1 MQLDWCSWFWWCLG
15 PPEQDFLPSTS
26 WCFKHWASQG
36 GPWQILKFQA
46 FGQEPN
52 KWERVSPRLPTD
64 SKMTPKT
71 YPLDTKLLN
80 KSKTWNHSKHMVFTM
95 VMAHAAIP
103 FWHHSHPWTT
113 KNMDLET
120 VCHFATL
127 NHRKFEKSVQSRS
140 RGAPQIRSKID
151 ENQYLSPS
159 VSIGC
164 PCGTQESRNGV
175 PGTQKG
181 VSRSPKS

>member
-1 MQLDWCSWFWWCLG
+1 
-15 PPEQDFLPSTS
+15 
-26 WCFKHWASQG
+26 
-36 GPWQILKFQA
+36 
-46 FGQEPN
+46 
-52 KWERVSPRLPTD
+52 
-64 SKMTPKT
+64 
-71 YPLDTKLLN
+71 
-80 KSKTWNHSKHMVFTM
+80 MVFKM
-95 VMAHAAIP
+95 VMPHAAIP
-103 FWHHSHPWTT
+103 FWHHSHLWIT

-120 VCHFATL
+120 VCHFATP

-151 ENQYLSPS
+151 GNQYLSPS

>member
-1 MQLDWCSWFWWCLG
+1 
-15 PPEQDFLPSTS
+15 
-26 WCFKHWASQG
+26 
-36 GPWQILKFQA
+36 
-46 FGQEPN
+46 
-52 KWERVSPRLPTD
+52 
-64 SKMTPKT
+64 
-71 YPLDTKLLN
+71 
-80 KSKTWNHSKHMVFTM
+80 MVFTM

-103 FWHHSHPWTT
+103 FWHHFHLWTT

-120 VCHFATL
+120 VCHFATP
-127 NHRKFEKSVQSRS
+127 NHRKMKKCVQSRS

-151 ENQYLSPS
+151 ENQDLSPS

-164 PCGTQESRNGV
+164 PRGTQDNQNGV